1 MILEKIHKDLYSKGI
16 SNRKLADMFDTSHS
30 TINDML
36 SGKRDFDFSIYTGIL
51 NLLYPDNH
59 QLIKNEVYDFC
70 DSTKRKN
77 NLPLELEYTNLTGEL
92 ELMKVLIEKGKISD
106 NKTNRDF
113 CSVYELLHLRN
124 AEKKSKEEYLQEV
137 RNIVKNTSTKKVS
150 GEIKVLLEFALIYAF
165 FDLGEYEIV
174 HEYTKRLEPLINEE
188 VTNKYFLYTL
198 CLRKKEMIASCL
210 HKDNKLEECRKL
222 CKEIIDS
229 DKNHFPLTKAIAYGL
244 IGESYILT
252 DFEQSKHFL
261 ERSLQ
266 CIENPCNEK
275 MKYRY
280 LKVKNTLDFLH
291 IHWKVNLDKINPVDP
306 LELAYLYIQ
315 KGDKEKAKVLL
326 KEIEEKSPNVSPF
339 WMYYWGIAA
348 DDREMLK
355 KSFFEFLRKK
365 NPYYAKLPQ
374 DKL

>member
-16 SNRKLADMFDTSHS
+16 SNRKLADMFNTSHS

-36 SGKRDFDFSIYTGIL
+36 SGKREFDFSIYTGIL

-59 QLIKNEVYDFC
+59 QLIKTEVYNFC
-70 DSTKRKN
+70 DTTKRKN

-92 ELMKVLIEKGKISD
+92 ELMKILIEKGKISD

-113 CSVYELLHLRN
+113 CSVYELLYLRN
-124 AEKKSKEEYLQEV
+124 TEKKSKEEYLQEV
-137 RNIVKNTSTKKVS
+137 RNIVKNTNANKVNT
-150 GEIKVLLEFALIYAF
+150 EIKILLEFALIYAF
-165 FDLGEYEIV
+165 FDLEEYEIV
-174 HEYTKRLEPLINEE
+174 NEYTKGLEPFINE
-188 VTNKYFLYTL
+188 VTNINFHFTL
-198 CLRKKEMIASCL
+198 SLRKNEMLASCL
-210 HKDNKLEECRKL
+210 HKDNKLEECREL
-222 CKEIIDS
+222 CEKIINNE
-229 DKNHFPLTKAIAYGL
+229 KNHFPLTKAIAYGL

-252 DFEQSKHFL
+252 DFEKSKHFL

-266 CIENPCNEK
+266 CVENPCNEK

-291 IHWKVNLDKINPVDP
+291 IHWKVNLDKINPTDP
-306 LELAYLYIQ
+306 EEVAYLYIQ
-315 KGDKEKAKVLL
+315 KGDKEKAIKILE
-326 KEIEEKSPNVSPF
+326 EIRENSPTVSSF
-339 WMYYWGIAA
+339 WMYYWGIATG
-348 DDREMLK
+348 DREMLK
-355 KSFFEFLRKK
+355 KSLFEFLRTK

>member
-1 MILEKIHKDLYSKGI
+1 MILEKIHKDLYYKGI
-16 SNRKLADMFDTSHS
+16 SNRKLADMFNTSHS
-30 TINDML
+30 TINDMM
-36 SGKRDFDFSIYTGIL
+36 SGKREFDFSIYTGIL

-59 QLIKNEVYDFC
+59 QLIKNEVFNFC
-70 DSTKRKN
+70 HTTKRKN

-92 ELMKVLIEKGKISD
+92 ELMKNLIERGKTSD
-106 NKTNRDF
+106 NKANREF
-113 CSVYELLHLRN
+113 CSVYELLYLRN

-137 RNIVKNTSTKKVS
+137 RSRIQNTNTKKMS
-150 GEIKVLLEFALIYAF
+150 TEIKILLEFALIYAF
-165 FDLGEYEIV
+165 FDLGEYEV
-174 HEYTKRLEPLINEE
+174 VYNYTKDLEPLINK
-188 VTNKYFLYTL
+188 VTNPYFHYTF

-210 HKDNKLEECRKL
+210 HKDNKLEESR
-222 CKEIIDS
+222 EICEKIINN
-229 DKNHFPLTKAIAYGL
+229 DKNHFPLTKAIAFGL

-252 DFEQSKHFL
+252 DFEKSKRFL

-266 CIENPCNEK
+266 CVESQCNEK

-291 IHWKVNLDKINPVDP
+291 IHWKMNLDKINPVDP

-315 KGDKEKAKVLL
+315 KGNKEKAIMIL
-326 KEIEEKSPNVSPF
+326 KKIREESPTVSPF
-339 WMYYWGIAA
+339 WMYYWGIATE
-348 DDREMLK
+348 DREMLK
-355 KSFFEFLRKK
+355 KSFFEFLHKK

>member
-16 SNRKLADMFDTSHS
+16 SNRKLADIFDTSHS

-51 NLLYPDNH
+51 NLLYPEDL
-59 QLIKNEVYDFC
+59 QLIKNEVYNFC
-70 DSTKRKN
+70 DTTKRKN

-92 ELMKVLIEKGKISD
+92 ELLKTLIEKGKTSD
-106 NKTNRDF
+106 NKTNKDF
-113 CSVYELLHLRN
+113 CNVYELLHSRN
-124 AEKKSKEEYLQEV
+124 AEEKSKEEYLQEV
-137 RNIVKNTSTKKVS
+137 RNIVKNTDTKKVS
-150 GEIKVLLEFALIYAF
+150 KEIEILLEFALIYAF

-174 HEYTKRLEPLINEE
+174 HEYTKRLEPSINK
-188 VTNKYFLYTL
+188 VKNKYFQFTL
-198 CLRKKEMIASCL
+198 SLRKNEMIASCL

-222 CKEIIDS
+222 CKEIINS
-229 DKNHFPLTKAIAYGL
+229 EKNHFPLTKAIAYGL

-252 DFEQSKHFL
+252 DFEKSKHFL
-261 ERSLQ
+261 EKSLQ
-266 CIENPCNEK
+266 LVKNPCNEK

-291 IHWKVNLDKINPVDP
+291 IHWKVDLDKIKPVDP

-315 KGDKEKAKVLL
+315 KGDKEKAILIL
-326 KEIEEKSPNVSPF
+326 KEQKQKSPNVSEF
-339 WMYYWGIAA
+339 WMYYWGIATG
-348 DDREMLK
+348 DREMLK

>member
-51 NLLYPDNH
+51 NLLYPNDL
-59 QLIKNEVYDFC
+59 QLIKNEVYNFC
-70 DSTKRKN
+70 DTTTRKN

-92 ELMKVLIEKGKISD
+92 ELLKVLIEKGKTSD
-106 NKTNRDF
+106 NKTNKDF
-113 CSVYELLHLRN
+113 CDVYELLHSRN
-124 AEKKSKEEYLQEV
+124 AEEKSKEEYLQEV
-137 RNIVKNTSTKKVS
+137 RNIVKNTNTKKVS
-150 GEIKVLLEFALIYAF
+150 VEIKILLEFALIYAF

-174 HEYTKRLEPLINEE
+174 HEYTKRLESSINEE
-188 VTNKYFLYTL
+188 VTNNYFQFTL
-198 CLRKKEMIASCL
+198 GLRKDEMIASCL
-210 HKDNKLEECRKL
+210 HKNNRLEECRKL
-222 CKEIIDS
+222 CKKIIND
-229 DKNHFPLTKAIAYGL
+229 DRNHFPLTKAIAYGL
-244 IGESYILT
+244 IGESYILS

-266 CIENPCNEK
+266 CVQNPCNEK

-315 KGDKEKAKVLL
+315 KGDKEKAIVLL
-326 KEIEEKSPNVSPF
+326 KEIQEKSPNVSPF

-348 DDREMLK
+348 EDREMLK

>member
-51 NLLYPDNH
+51 NLLYPNDL
-59 QLIKNEVYDFC
+59 QLIKNEVYNFC
-70 DSTKRKN
+70 DTTTRKN

-92 ELMKVLIEKGKISD
+92 ELLKVLIEKGKTSD
-106 NKTNRDF
+106 NKTNKDF
-113 CSVYELLHLRN
+113 CDVYELLHSRN
-124 AEKKSKEEYLQEV
+124 SEEKSKEEYLQEV
-137 RNIVKNTSTKKVS
+137 RNIVKNTNTKKVS
-150 GEIKVLLEFALIYAF
+150 VEIKILLEFALIYAF

-174 HEYTKRLEPLINEE
+174 HEYTKRLESSINEE
-188 VTNKYFLYTL
+188 VTNNYFQFTL
-198 CLRKKEMIASCL
+198 GLRKDEMIASCL
-210 HKDNKLEECRKL
+210 HKDNRLEECRKL
-222 CKEIIDS
+222 CKNIIND
-229 DKNHFPLTKAIAYGL
+229 DRNHFPLTKAIAYGL

-266 CIENPCNEK
+266 CVENPCNEK

-326 KEIEEKSPNVSPF
+326 KEIQEKSPNVSPF

-348 DDREMLK
+348 EDREMLK